1 MFNSLLPEEYKG
13 NHTIYDPAQS
23 ASHTSVTGYT
33 FKVEY
38 GDNSTTTGEVGTDT
52 VIIAGVTVP
61 YQPVE
66 LPSSFNN
73 DIAQTLDDPSDGIVG
88 LGFQKYNSIIGPDGK
103 ADPRPTWFENAK
115 SALVAGVF
123 TANLKKGAA
132 GYFNFGSID
141 ATAAKGDI
149 AYTAIDSSS
158 GFWQVQSAS
167 YKIGNGES
175 TSYAKGKLDTIVD
188 SGSSVLLL
196 QSEVVKA
203 FYQGVKGVNE
213 TALESTGQYY
223 IPCDTALPDLTLAL
237 GDYPATMKG
246 DSLMY
251 SPQLPGSK

>member
-1 MFNSLLPEEYKG
+1 MN
-13 NHTIYDPAQS
+13 
-23 ASHTSVTGYT
+23 GYT

-38 GDNSTTTGEVGTDT
+38 GDNSTTNGDVGTDT

-61 YQPVE
+61 YQPIE

-132 GYFNFGSID
+132 GYFNFGSVD

-149 AYTAIDSSS
+149 TYTPIDTSS

-167 YKIGNGES
+167 YKIGDGEA
-175 TSYAKGKLDTIVD
+175 TQYAKGKVDTIAD

-196 QSEVVKA
+196 QSEVVKS
-203 FYQGVKGVNE
+203 FYSGVKGVNE

-223 IPCDTALPDLTLAL
+223 VPCDSALPDLTLAL
-237 GDYPATMKG
+237 GDYSATMKG